1 LKSVANFGIA
11 SAMASPP
18 YEIREFSEAALFAAL
33 SNDRC
38 DPAEVARHQ
47 VARYL
52 LGYLG
57 PKGLN
62 AQTIIVEHDYT
73 DRDYLDD
80 FAAYYVRCF
89 QPYQR
94 RCKRLHFFTHTIE
107 PDKFLASVC
116 SRTSAADLEEFQKNY
131 LGFVVA
137 RPLPKAIIGR
147 TVLATY
153 GSDNGRRNY
162 PCTLKY
168 PVNLFGLE
176 LEISSLAFQ
185 EQDTVLAACATVSLW
200 CCFNKTR
207 HLFGSAAPT
216 PVEITRTANQV
227 VHLARPIPSHGLI
240 VQQICHAIRE
250 AGLEP
255 EVVRVKPETPLPS
268 LLYAYLSVGLPVILA
283 VHIEGQGGHAITLTG
298 FSLKQAVNIPHELG
312 AGQLCIPMPGRRIN
326 NFFAHDDQIGP
337 FSAITARPAASGAS
351 SIFFD
356 GSWVNAKTGAFEKL
370 SPMAVIIPV
379 YHKIRVRFIDV
390 QKWVTRLHKVML
402 LKLVSPPPL
411 EWDIR
416 LTTIHEY
423 KREVKETYAARS
435 THLHEQLFKPHP
447 KYLWRAELFVH
458 QECILELLSDAT
470 DMERSLPVYEVIW
483 HNDELRDAMREF
495 LNEPVYRQKLEE
507 TLTRPFLTLLLQ
519 SLSL

>member
-1 LKSVANFGIA
+1 
-11 SAMASPP
+11 MAHPP
-18 YEIREFSEAALFAAL
+18 FEIRKFSEANLFAAL

-38 DPAEVARHQ
+38 DAEEVAQHQ

-57 PKGLN
+57 PPGLN
-62 AQTIIVEHDYT
+62 AQTIIVEYDYT

-89 QPYQR
+89 HPYQR
-94 RCKRLHFFTHTIE
+94 RCKRLHFFTHAIE
-107 PDKFLASVC
+107 PDKFLASVG
-116 SRTSAADLEEFQKNY
+116 SRTPAAEMEELQKNY

-162 PCTLKY
+162 PCTLNY

-176 LEISSLAFQ
+176 LQINSLAFQ

-200 CCFNKTR
+200 CSFNKTR
-207 HLFGSAAPT
+207 QLFGSAAPT

-250 AGLEP
+250 VGLEP

-268 LLYAYLSVGLPVILA
+268 LLYAYLKVGLPVILA
-283 VHIEGQGGHAITLTG
+283 VYIEGRGGHAITLTG

-312 AGQLCIPMPGRRIN
+312 TGQPCIPMPGRRIN

-337 FSAITARPAASGAS
+337 FSAVTARSSPGGAPS
-351 SIFFD
+351 VFFD
-356 GSWVNAKTGAFEKL
+356 GTWINQTGAFEKL
-370 SPMAVIIPV
+370 IPVAAIIPV
-379 YHKIRVRFIDV
+379 YHKVRVTFLDV
-390 QKWVTRLHKVML
+390 QKWITRLHKVML
-402 LKLVSPPPL
+402 LKLDHPPPL

-416 LTTIHEY
+416 LTTIHDY
-423 KREVKETYAARS
+423 KREIKETYAAQPA
-435 THLHEQLFKPHP
+435 HLQEQLFKPHP
-447 KYLWRAELFVH
+447 KYLWRAELFMG
-458 QECILELLSDAT
+458 QECLLELLSDAT
-470 DMERSLPVYEVIW
+470 DMERSLPVYEIIW
-483 HNDELRDAMREF
+483 HHDELRAGLHQL
-495 LNEPVYRQKLEE
+495 LNEPVLRPTLEE
-507 TLTRPFLTLLLQ
+507 NLTRPFLTLLLQ
-519 SLSL
+519 SLTA